1 MSKTIMSVDDCEYIR
16 ILLRQIL
23 QDAGYGVVEAADG
36 VEALGKLSGVDMII
50 TDMDMP
56 GINGVQLARAVRD
69 DPATRGLPIIMLSA
83 INECDLG
90 PAYRQS
96 GINSYSP
103 KPFDPDE
110 LLATIRTV
118 MPQ

>member
-1 MSKTIMSVDDCEYIR
+1 MGKTIMSVDDCEYIR

-36 VEALGKLSGVDMII
+36 NEALGKLSGVDMII

-56 GINGVQLARAVRD
+56 GLNGVDLARAVRE
-69 DPATRGLPIIMLSA
+69 DPATRKMPIIMLSA
-83 INECDLG
+83 LSESDLG
-90 PAYRQS
+90 PNYRQAE
-96 GINSYSP
+96 ITSYSP

-110 LLATIRTV
+110 LLETV
-118 MPQ
+118 KTVLPQ